1 MTTHDLVEPFD
12 IDDGSLANVSPQE
25 AFALGVEWAM
35 FRERLMANVPFH
47 ALCLANNAL
56 RLEKLAERN
65 GRFSECRQTPTH
77 GWMEVWVGTSI
88 SGCEPLGRGSR

>member
-12 IDDGSLANVSPQE
+12 IDDGSLANISVQE

-35 FRERLMANVPFH
+35 FLERLKTGVPFH
-47 ALCLANNAL
+47 DLCLANNAL

-65 GRFSECRQTPTH
+65 GRFSECRQTSTQ
-77 GWMEVWVGTSI
+77 GWMEVWVGNSQ
-88 SGCEPLGRGSR
+88 RG